1 MQITVRGKNIE
12 ITDAL
17 RDYVLKKLKRLDRYF
32 DGAGEGQAT
41 LTVEKDRHRVE
52 VTINVN
58 GLMLRGEETSPDMYA
73 SVDLV
78 VDKLEKQVDRY
89 RTRISKRV
97 RTAGPAAWPQEAR
110 EEETDDA
117 PRVVRNKRFPMK
129 PMMVDE
135 AIMQM
140 NLLGH
145 DFFVFSSAETEQVNV
160 VYRRKDGN
168 YGLIEPVN

>member
-1 MQITVRGKNIE
+1 MQIGVRGKNIE

-52 VTINVN
+52 VTITVN
-58 GLMLRGEETSPDMYA
+58 GLVLRGEETSQDMYA
-73 SVDLV
+73 SIDLV
-78 VDKLEKQVDRY
+78 VDKLERQVDRY
-89 RTRISKRV
+89 RTKIARRV
-97 RTAGPAAWPQEAR
+97 KTAPPANWMPDTR
-110 EEETDDA
+110 EEELDDT
-117 PRVVRNKRFPMK
+117 PRLVRNKRFPMK

-168 YGLIEPVN
+168 YGLIEPLG

>member
-1 MQITVRGKNIE
+1 MQISVRGKNIE

-17 RDYVLKKLKRLDRYF
+17 RDYVLKKLKKLDRYF

-52 VTINVN
+52 VTISVN
-58 GLMLRGEETSPDMYA
+58 GLLLRGEEVSPDMYA
-73 SVDLV
+73 SIDLV
-78 VDKLEKQVDRY
+78 VDKLEKQVERY
-89 RTRISKRV
+89 RTKIARRV
-97 RTAGPAAWPQEAR
+97 RTGLPSVPDTR
-110 EEETDDA
+110 VEEHDEA

-129 PMMVDE
+129 PMLVEE
-135 AIMQM
+135 AILQM

-145 DFFVFSSAETEQVNV
+145 DFYVFSSAETEQVSV

-168 YGLIEPVN
+168 FGLIEPLQ

>member
-1 MQITVRGKNIE
+1 MQISVRGKNIE

-17 RDYVLKKLKRLDRYF
+17 RDYVLKKLKKLDRYF

-52 VTINVN
+52 VTITVN
-58 GLMLRGEETSPDMYA
+58 GLLLRGEDVSPDMYA

-78 VDKLEKQVDRY
+78 VDKLEKQVEKY
-89 RTRISKRV
+89 RTKIARRV
-97 RTAGPAAWPQEAR
+97 RTGLPSVPETREA
-110 EEETDDA
+110 ELDEA

-129 PMMVDE
+129 PMQVEE
-135 AIMQM
+135 AILQM

-145 DFFVFSSAETEQVNV
+145 DFFVFSSAETEEVNV

-168 YGLIEPVN
+168 FGLIEPLG